1 MKKEMTLNV
10 TFADKIRM
18 AIESAGE
25 YLSEVYSFVMGEAV
39 SVSQSWKILN
49 ASTALVVT
57 AFFPLSIPM
66 RLLSLC
72 WFIHALLLCKKDFK
86 D

>member
-1 MKKEMTLNV
+1 MKKEMTLTV
-10 TFADKIRM
+10 TLADRVRM
-18 AIESAGE
+18 AVQFLGE
-25 YLSEVYSFVMGEAV
+25 YLSQVYSWVMEEPV

-49 ASTALVVT
+49 ASAALVVT
-57 AFFPLSIPM
+57 AFFPLSIPV

-72 WFIHALLLCKKDFK
+72 WFIHGLLICRDEFA